1 MTPPGKKKPRTTEI
15 EESMEAI
22 KKAFNEADRLADKD
36 FYQEAGDYFGKA
48 WEIEKSADV
57 TLSVSGLYDY
67 LSAPYHGQIRHTL
80 RLKDFVQEEKSEH
93 ERTREY
99 ISEKIETLSTE
110 VAKKDDLLRAKEEII
125 NKVERE
131 SKEIQ
136 LSLEQKIQGLQTNL
150 SRFLPYK
157 RAFRASSYVL
167 IFFLASVFS
176 DILLGITIVQQ
187 FWAWLGLSISAAFLL
202 MSYFAFLDWQKSTRQ

>member
-1 MTPPGKKKPRTTEI
+1 
-15 EESMEAI
+15 MEAI
-22 KKAFNEADRLADKD
+22 KKAFNEADRPVDKD
-36 FYQEAGDYFGKA
+36 FYQGARDYFGKA
-48 WEIEKSADV
+48 REIEKSADV
-57 TLSVSGLYDY
+57 TRSVSDLY
-67 LSAPYHGQIRHTL
+67 APHHGQAYDVFGHTF
-80 RLKDFVQEEKSEH
+80 RLKDIVREEKSEH

-110 VAKKDDLLRAKEEII
+110 VAKKDDLLRVKEEII
-125 NKVERE
+125 KKVERE

-176 DILLGITIVQQ
+176 DILLGITIVQK